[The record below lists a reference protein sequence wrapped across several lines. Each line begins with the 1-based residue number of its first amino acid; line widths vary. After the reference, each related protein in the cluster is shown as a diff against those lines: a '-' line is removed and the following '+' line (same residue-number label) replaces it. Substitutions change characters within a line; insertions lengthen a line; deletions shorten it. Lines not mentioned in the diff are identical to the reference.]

1 MDHYQNII
9 GLCRR
14 VEIPNNW
21 YKSLQFK
28 VVFDFCSKI
37 KVVKMVFWLYHCVEE
52 EETNTLV
59 KTTSKLYVGHGC
71 TLPHVP
77 ARRLSTRVGAP
88 QACHASSLPRWP
100 NPTRIPEDPT
110 HMTDPDGWWCHHDV
124 IMASACTFGVPCQR
138 TISWHISIWD
148 PSATSSVASRVEPSW
163 EELSWFVA
171 KPQAEV

>member
-1 MDHYQNII
+1 MGHYQNII

-21 YKSLQFK
+21 YKSLRFK

-52 EETNTLV
+52 EEMNTLV
-59 KTTSKLYVGHGC
+59 KTTSKLYVEHGC

-77 ARRLSTRVGAP
+77 ARRLSTRIGAP

-110 HMTDPDGWWCHHDV
+110 HMTDLDGWWCHHAHLACHV
-124 IMASACTFGVPCQR
+124 NAQSADT
-138 TISWHISIWD
+138 
-148 PSATSSVASRVEPSW
+148 SAYGTHLPHHQSRA
-163 EELSWFVA
+163 ELS
-171 KPQAEV
+171 QAERSWVDL